1 MTLTGVS
8 CFSAPYQ
15 FPSSKISVSSRKS
28 GPRVYSVRSTIRNL
42 SKLEEKSDIQ
52 ANSCLKVGDKILVF
66 KREKNTPE
74 PAKTQ
79 SKTQNRIK
87 TQKKKGGKV
96 MKLSDLPALPS
107 GEFDAILTEQE
118 PQVPQK
124 IRVK

>member
-79 SKTQNRIK
+79 
-87 TQKKKGGKV
+87 KKKGGKV